1 MKIKLIL
8 AIFGFILIGILF
20 FIIGFTLLV
29 ALLLLFPIFFIF
41 WSLKVYILQ
50 RKIKKEVKQEQNG

>member
-8 AIFGFILIGILF
+8 ALLGLILIGILF
-20 FIIGFTLLV
+20 FMIGFTLLV

-50 RKIKKEVKQEQNG
+50 RKIKKVIKEEQNG